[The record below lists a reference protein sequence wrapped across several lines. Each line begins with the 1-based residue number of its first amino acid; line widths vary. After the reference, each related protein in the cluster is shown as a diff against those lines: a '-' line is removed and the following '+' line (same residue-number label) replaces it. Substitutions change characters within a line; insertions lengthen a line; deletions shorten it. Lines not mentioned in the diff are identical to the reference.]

1 MKFKRIGSRMLALI
15 LPFVIGA
22 MVVLA
27 IVSINSSRSAI
38 NDQITETM
46 NAELKAREG
55 EMGEYLDS
63 VSNMATTIADTVE
76 TSYKELEWAQY
87 EAMLGNI
94 IMENELVMGSG
105 LWFAPY
111 AFDPSEEY
119 MGPYVYK
126 EGSGVLTTFDYSNA
140 EYDYF
145 TQEYYTMCINAKGAQ
160 FTDPYYDPTSG
171 VVMSTCACP
180 IIDNGTFLGCVT
192 VDIQLGTITEL
203 IDNIVVGK
211 TGSAMLTTGDGTYL
225 AGVDSSKVADA
236 LNITADENKTLA
248 AVGNLVVSNESGES
262 EYTASSGKMNVYYS
276 TLKSTGWKLILQ
288 IPQEELFAPIRNLM
302 TKSLLVS
309 IVAIVVVILI
319 ILLQVRSISSGVGA
333 VQKFAGSL
341 AEGDFTI
348 SRLNVTT
355 EDELGQMG
363 NSLNNMYD
371 SNKEV
376 ITNIKV
382 HSSEIDESSE
392 KLREAANILTD
403 KFSDISKFMDEVN
416 SAMLSTSAATEQV
429 NASTE
434 EVLSNVNMLSAE
446 TTKGMQMAQEIK
458 VRATKVGDNSRQA
471 YDSATKL
478 SGQFEERLKLSID
491 NASVVESIGE
501 LANVISGIAAQINL
515 LSLNASIEAARAGEA
530 GRGFAV
536 VATEIGSLAGST
548 AEAVGQIQA
557 TIADVKTAF
566 NELVND
572 AEGMLD
578 FMRNTVAPD
587 YSNFVEVSEQYGKD
601 AQEFDTTSNEISS
614 MSETIKY
621 IMQEVTEAIQNIV
634 EATENTTELSSEIMD
649 SIKTVSGNV
658 QGIADMSDSQEVIVN
673 DLNTV
678 VGKFSL

>member
-126 EGSGVLTTFDYSNA
+126 EGSGVVTTFDYSNA

-145 TQEYYTMCINAKGAQ
+145 TQEYYTMCINASGAQ

-225 AGVDSSKVADA
+225 AGVDTSKVADA

-262 EYTASSGKMNVYYS
+262 KYTASSGKMNVYYS

-302 TKSLLVS
+302 TKSVLVS

-319 ILLQVRSISSGVGA
+319 ILLQVRNISSGVGA

-371 SNKEV
+371 SNKKV
-376 ITNIKV
+376 ITNIKL

-458 VRATKVGDNSRQA
+458 VRATQVGDNSRQA

-478 SGQFEERLKLSID
+478 SVQFEERLKLSID

-557 TIADVKTAF
+557 TIAEVKTAF
-566 NELVND
+566 NDLVND

-587 YSNFVEVSEQYGKD
+587 YSNFVEVSEQYGRD

-634 EATENTTELSSEIMD
+634 EATENTTELSGEIID

-658 QGIADMSDSQEVIVN
+658 QGIADMSDSQEIIVK

-678 VGKFSL
+678 VDKFSL

>member
-126 EGSGVLTTFDYSNA
+126 EGSGVVTTFDYSNA

-145 TQEYYTMCINAKGAQ
+145 TQEYYTMCINASGAQ

-225 AGVDSSKVADA
+225 AGVDTSKVADA

-262 EYTASSGKMNVYYS
+262 KYTASSGKMNVYYS

-302 TKSLLVS
+302 TKSVLVS

-319 ILLQVRSISSGVGA
+319 ILLQVRNISSGVGA

-371 SNKEV
+371 SNKKV
-376 ITNIKV
+376 ITNIKL

-458 VRATKVGDNSRQA
+458 VRATQVGDNSRQA

-478 SGQFEERLKLSID
+478 SVQFEERLKLSID

-557 TIADVKTAF
+557 TIAEVKTAF
-566 NELVND
+566 NDLVND
-572 AEGMLD
+572 AEGMRD

-587 YSNFVEVSEQYGKD
+587 YSNFVEVSEQYGRD

-634 EATENTTELSSEIMD
+634 EATENTTELSGEIID

-658 QGIADMSDSQEVIVN
+658 QGIADMSDSQEIIVK

-678 VGKFSL
+678 VDKFSL

>member
-126 EGSGVLTTFDYSNA
+126 EGSGVVTTFDYSNA

-236 LNITADENKTLA
+236 VNITADENKTLA

-276 TLKSTGWKLILQ
+276 TLKSTGRKLILQ

-302 TKSLLVS
+302 TKSVLVS

-319 ILLQVRSISSGVGA
+319 ILLQVRNISSGVGA

-376 ITNIKV
+376 ITNIKL

-458 VRATKVGDNSRQA
+458 VRATQVGDNSRQA

-557 TIADVKTAF
+557 TIAEVKTAF

-587 YSNFVEVSEQYGKD
+587 YSNFVEVSEQYGRD
-601 AQEFDTTSNEISS
+601 PQEFDTTSNEISS

-634 EATENTTELSSEIMD
+634 EATENTTELSGEIID

-658 QGIADMSDSQEVIVN
+658 QGIADMSDSQETIVN

-678 VGKFSL
+678 VDKFSL